1 MQTLKFH
8 NPESSGLVSVIIP
21 TRNGERFIGAA
32 LESIG
37 RQSYRNW
44 EVIVI
49 EDGSQGETESIVR
62 QFASRHPDNYVYY
75 QRNAKSNGAAF
86 TQNLAFTQASG
97 QWVAFLDCDDRWLAD
112 HLESCIGELNENGSD
127 IAYSAAIMCEDGTDH
142 VLSAWG
148 PTHGEI
154 TDFPMSLFGRSF
166 VTPSA
171 TVVRRSVIGD
181 VGNWNTDC
189 RYCEDAE
196 FFMRAA

>member
-86 TQNLAFTQASG
+86 TRNLAFTQASG